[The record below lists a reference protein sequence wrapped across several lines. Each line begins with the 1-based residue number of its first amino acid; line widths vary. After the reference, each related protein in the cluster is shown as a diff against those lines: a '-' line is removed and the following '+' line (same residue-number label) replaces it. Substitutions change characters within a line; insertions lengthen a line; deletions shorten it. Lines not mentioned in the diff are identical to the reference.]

1 MAELKKVN
9 DFHYESPEMDQ
20 PTVATEQDRKMQEET
35 LPVPTLLP
43 KKKLKN
49 VSLLEKLIGVV
60 LVCATIGIAIA
71 TIQVRTTIVQTM
83 NDITET
89 QAVIKE
95 KEDNALKLEQ
105 ERSELSKS
113 DRIKDVAKKQGL
125 ENNGDNV
132 RTVK

>member
-1 MAELKKVN
+1 M
-9 DFHYESPEMDQ
+9 
-20 PTVATEQDRKMQEET
+20 
-35 LPVPTLLP
+35 
-43 KKKLKN
+43 
-49 VSLLEKLIGVV
+49 LEKLIGVV
-60 LVCATIGIAIA
+60 LVCATIGIVIA

>member
-1 MAELKKVN
+1 MKHQKWISQLWQQSK
-9 DFHYESPEMDQ
+9 
-20 PTVATEQDRKMQEET
+20 TENARGNTTCPHSITQKET
-35 LPVPTLLP
+35 
-43 KKKLKN
+43 KN

>member
-9 DFHYESPEMDQ
+9 DFHYEAPEMDQ

-83 NDITET
+83 NDITE
-89 QAVIKE
+89 
-95 KEDNALKLEQ
+95 EDNALKLEQ

>member
-1 MAELKKVN
+1 MKHQKWISQLWQQSK
-9 DFHYESPEMDQ
+9 
-20 PTVATEQDRKMQEET
+20 TENARGNTTCPHSITQKET
-35 LPVPTLLP
+35 
-43 KKKLKN
+43 KN

-113 DRIKDVAKKQGL
+113 DRIKDVAKT
-125 ENNGDNV
+125 
-132 RTVK
+132 RTRK

>member
-1 MAELKKVN
+1 
-9 DFHYESPEMDQ
+9 
-20 PTVATEQDRKMQEET
+20 
-35 LPVPTLLP
+35 
-43 KKKLKN
+43 
-49 VSLLEKLIGVV
+49 
-60 LVCATIGIAIA
+60 
-71 TIQVRTTIVQTM
+71 M
-83 NDITET
+83 NDITDT
-89 QAVIKE
+89 RTVIKE

>member
-1 MAELKKVN
+1 MISIMKHQKWISQLWQQSKTENARGN
-9 DFHYESPEMDQ
+9 TTSPLYY
-20 PTVATEQDRKMQEET
+20 PKET
-35 LPVPTLLP
+35 
-43 KKKLKN
+43 KN

-60 LVCATIGIAIA
+60 LVCATIGITIA

-113 DRIKDVAKKQGL
+113 DRIKDVAKNK
-125 ENNGDNV
+125 D
-132 RTVK
+132 

>member
-9 DFHYESPEMDQ
+9 DFHYEAPEMDQ

-35 LPVPTLLP
+35 TLLP

>member
-1 MAELKKVN
+1 MKHQKWISQLWQQSKTEKCKRK
-9 DFHYESPEMDQ
+9 HYLS
-20 PTVATEQDRKMQEET
+20 
-35 LPVPTLLP
+35 PTLLP

-105 ERSELSKS
+105 EE
-113 DRIKDVAKKQGL
+113 A
-125 ENNGDNV
+125 NF
-132 RTVK
+132 

>member
-9 DFHYESPEMDQ
+9 DFHYEAPEMDQ

-35 LPVPTLLP
+35 LPVPTILP
-43 KKKLKN
+43 
-49 VSLLEKLIGVV
+49 
-60 LVCATIGIAIA
+60 IAIA

>member
-1 MAELKKVN
+1 MISIMKHQKWISQLWQQSKTEKCKRK
-9 DFHYESPEMDQ
+9 HYLSHSITQ
-20 PTVATEQDRKMQEET
+20 KET
-35 LPVPTLLP
+35 
-43 KKKLKN
+43 KN

-113 DRIKDVAKKQGL
+113 DRIKDVAKNK
-125 ENNGDNV
+125 D
-132 RTVK
+132 

>member
-1 MAELKKVN
+1 
-9 DFHYESPEMDQ
+9 
-20 PTVATEQDRKMQEET
+20 MQEET

-43 KKKLKN
+43 KKKLKC
-49 VSLLEKLIGVV
+49 LFTRKLIGVV

-113 DRIKDVAKKQGL
+113 DRIKDVAKNK
-125 ENNGDNV
+125 D
-132 RTVK
+132 

>member
-1 MAELKKVN
+1 MISIMKHQKWISQLWQQSK
-9 DFHYESPEMDQ
+9 
-20 PTVATEQDRKMQEET
+20 TENARGNTTCPHSITQKET
-35 LPVPTLLP
+35 
-43 KKKLKN
+43 KN

-113 DRIKDVAKKQGL
+113 DRIKDVAKT
-125 ENNGDNV
+125 
-132 RTVK
+132 RTRK

>member
-9 DFHYESPEMDQ
+9 DFHYEAPEMDQ

-83 NDITET
+83 NDITE
-89 QAVIKE
+89 

>member
-9 DFHYESPEMDQ
+9 DFHYEAPEMDQ

-60 LVCATIGIAIA
+60 LVCATIGILGEIYYVNEWAMFVGFFILFFLYVYSITRA
-71 TIQVRTTIVQTM
+71 WRITRWVRRM
-83 NDITET
+83 KRR
-89 QAVIKE
+89 AKR
-95 KEDNALKLEQ
+95 LK
-105 ERSELSKS
+105 K
-113 DRIKDVAKKQGL
+113 A
-125 ENNGDNV
+125 
-132 RTVK
+132 

>member
-9 DFHYESPEMDQ
+9 DFHYEAPEMDQ
-20 PTVATEQDRKMQEET
+20 PTVATEQDRKCKRKHYLSPLYYPKET
-35 LPVPTLLP
+35 
-43 KKKLKN
+43 KN

-113 DRIKDVAKKQGL
+113 DRIKDVAKNK
-125 ENNGDNV
+125 D
-132 RTVK
+132 

>member
-9 DFHYESPEMDQ
+9 DFHYEAPEMDQ

-83 NDITET
+83 
-89 QAVIKE
+89 KE
-95 KEDNALKLEQ
+95 KQDNALKLEQ